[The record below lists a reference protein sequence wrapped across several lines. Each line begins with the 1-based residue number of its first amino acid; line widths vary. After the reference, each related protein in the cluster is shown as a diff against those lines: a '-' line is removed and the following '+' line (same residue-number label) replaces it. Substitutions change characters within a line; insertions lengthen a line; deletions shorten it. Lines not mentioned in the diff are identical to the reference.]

1 MKKRVL
7 MKMIKMDKGL
17 FKDKDNLKS
26 KLIIQPIYFNSRPQI
41 KFSISIYKLYISISN
56 MLTTAFLL
64 ILVIFT
70 YSVIGMSILDDV

>member
-41 KFSISIYKLYISISN
+41 KFSISIYRLKVKDRDLIFDFILNIILY
-56 MLTTAFLL
+56 L
-64 ILVIFT
+64 
-70 YSVIGMSILDDV
+70 

>member
-1 MKKRVL
+1 

-41 KFSISIYKLYISISN
+41 KFSISIYRLKVKDRDLIFDFILNIILY
-56 MLTTAFLL
+56 L
-64 ILVIFT
+64 
-70 YSVIGMSILDDV
+70 